1 MNELRTLVEAL
12 IKGELKRA
20 NKKFPLFHSDH
31 EAVAIIEEEMREAS
45 VDANVLSHNFDNFKE
60 AVFDDYSISDKR
72 ECIENIEQ
80 FAREL
85 ACESI
90 QIAAMAQKWK
100 MSHITQD
107 EIKKFSCE
115 KPSYLNDLDEVMKK
129 WEGKY
134 E

>member
-1 MNELRTLVEAL
+1 MGELRTLVEAL

-20 NKKFPLFHSDH
+20 NTKFPLFHSDH

-45 VDANVLSHNFDNFKE
+45 EDAYFLSNSFEEFKE
-60 AVFDDYSISDKR
+60 TVFDDHSISGKR
-72 ECIENIEQ
+72 ECIEHIEQ

-100 MSHITQD
+100 MSHITKD

-115 KPSYLNDLDEVMKK
+115 KPSYLNDLDELI
-129 WEGKY
+129 
-134 E
+134 

>member
-31 EAVAIIEEEMREAS
+31 EAVAVIEEEMREAS
-45 VDANVLSHNFDNFKE
+45 DDGATLADSFEQFKE
-60 AVFDDYSISDKR
+60 AVFGDYFISDKR
-72 ECIENIEQ
+72 DRINSIEQ

>member
-1 MNELRTLVEAL
+1 MGELRTLVEAL

-20 NKKFPLFHSDH
+20 NTKFPLFHSDH

-45 VDANVLSHNFDNFKE
+45 DDAGILSDYFGAFKE
-60 AVFDDYSISDKR
+60 MVFDDHSISDR
-72 ECIENIEQ
+72 RDSIENIEQ

-100 MSHITQD
+100 MSHITKD

-115 KPSYLNDLDEVMKK
+115 KPSYLNDLDELI
-129 WEGKY
+129 
-134 E
+134 

>member
-31 EAVAIIEEEMREAS
+31 EAVAIIEEEICEAS
-45 VDANVLSHNFDNFKE
+45 DDGANLKFG
-60 AVFDDYSISDKR
+60 FDDFKDLVFNDRSVSDMRNSID
-72 ECIENIEQ
+72 CIER

-129 WEGKY
+129 WEDKY